1 MSQAGERLLRS
12 AEQALAYAEGR
23 AEPGSFRVHTRVAG
37 LSIRDEQPSDIQR
50 IHAIESAAFGKK
62 AIADI
67 VDQLRDDG
75 ELWLSHVALLDD
87 AIVGHCAYSLV
98 TVTDGDTVRRFPA
111 LGPIGVE
118 PACQGRGIGGALV
131 RSGIEAARAAGQGL
145 LFLVGSPGYYPRFGF
160 EPALPLGF
168 TSDYVTDSQRH
179 EHFMAYVID
188 AALIG
193 QVRGHV
199 RWHDCFAGH

>member
-37 LSIRDEQPSDIQR
+37 LSIRGEQPSDIQR

-87 AIVGHCAYSLV
+87 AIGRALRVQPGYRHGWRYGSPLPRAGTNRCRACLSRAWHRRSAGSFGHRSCAS
-98 TVTDGDTVRRFPA
+98 RRPKLA
-111 LGPIGVE
+111 LP
-118 PACQGRGIGGALV
+118 GG
-131 RSGIEAARAAGQGL
+131 QPGL
-145 LFLVGSPGYYPRFGF
+145 L
-160 EPALPLGF
+160 PAFRL
-168 TSDYVTDSQRH
+168 
-179 EHFMAYVID
+179 
-188 AALIG
+188 
-193 QVRGHV
+193 
-199 RWHDCFAGH
+199 